1 MDKST
6 KKQTK
11 SMPHTLLYTY
21 RINTPRLARLFQFLN
36 LWSLS
41 NCNFWMECYVNTL
54 TAQQLNEALEK
65 KKYEM
70 TVFWKALFV
79 LQRLAVDCNFCSFSG
94 IWNERLICLLILFC
108 FGERQWR
115 TDGWL
120 SICAFVV
127 ITVSNWLK
135 STSCLQLLTWRIG
148 DCSHAV
154 QHQQQALHTKWC
166 EILD

>member
-21 RINTPRLARLFQFLN
+21 RINTPRLARLFEFLN

-154 QHQQQALHTKWC
+154 QH
-166 EILD
+166 